1 MCYPSSESKAA
12 YQLRSN
18 YAADMRL
25 CFFCICKNPV
35 FSWRGSI
42 ITGDIWY
49 LHGRFGLYKKQYFLS
64 KLLPSTRIELSL
76 NGSNMIFLFIV
87 NPIPIDIVL
96 LYEKI
101 MYER

>member
-1 MCYPSSESKAA
+1 MT
-12 YQLRSN
+12 
-18 YAADMRL
+18 L
-25 CFFCICKNPV
+25 CI
-35 FSWRGSI
+35 
-42 ITGDIWY
+42 
-49 LHGRFGLYKKQYFLS
+49 KKQYFLS
-64 KLLPSTRIELSL
+64 KLLPLTRIELSL